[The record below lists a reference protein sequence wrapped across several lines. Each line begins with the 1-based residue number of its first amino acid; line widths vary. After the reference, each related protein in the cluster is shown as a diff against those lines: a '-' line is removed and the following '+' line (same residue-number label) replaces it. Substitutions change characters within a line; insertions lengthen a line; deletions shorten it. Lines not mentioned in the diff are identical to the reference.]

1 MLRRSQPSGAQNRKR
16 NKKEQEYNKAQF
28 GSLEPFVVRHK
39 KNSNNV
45 EENIENPINNE
56 NSKNDD
62 VNVNEINDVYVNE
75 IDDVD
80 ANKIDDVDVNWIGN
94 IEY

>member
-16 NKKEQEYNKAQF
+16 KQKIEESNKAQF
-28 GSLEPFVVRHK
+28 GSLEPFVVRQK

-56 NSKNDD
+56 NSKS
-62 VNVNEINDVYVNE
+62 V
-75 IDDVD
+75 
-80 ANKIDDVDVNWIGN
+80 DVDVNE
-94 IEY
+94 IEMLMLMKIMLKKLMKVSLKLIIIFLM